1 MTTIYL
7 IRHAEAEGNV
17 YRRCHGIYDSL
28 LTPKAYE
35 QLPYLAERFADVPL
49 DAVYAS
55 PLYRARHTAKAIAD
69 RKGMQVIIRPALHE
83 IDMGDWRFA
92 DVPLDAV
99 YASPL
104 YRARHTAKAIADR
117 KGMQVIIRPALHE
130 IDMGDWE
137 DRTWAIL
144 PREYPEAYAV
154 WRTRPW
160 ECTVPG
166 GESVLGTGDR
176 VLHELHQIAAE
187 RPNQTLAVVSH
198 GSAIRSILC
207 RVLHLAPEQITDI
220 GWGDN
225 TCVAKLLFMEDGSVR
240 AEYWNDASHLP
251 QELSTFASI
260 GWSDNKGIPSTVQVW
275 FRPYD
280 PKSADDRALLLQFV
294 HEQYRSAYGTDALLD
309 EAAKLAQADAA
320 SAVLRRAVSFGML
333 DDQAIALVFLDAA
346 NRSRPNVGMVGC
358 YCISS
363 EYRGHGLSQQ
373 ILGQSISVY
382 QAIALVFLDAA
393 NRSRPNVGM
402 VGCYCISSEYRG
414 HGLSQQILGQSIS
427 VYRELGCEYLCAGV
441 AEHNERAKGFYHKYH
456 FTQNGELI
464 NECGR
469 HFLMYK
475 PIQVPALHEESAV
488 FDLREMN

>member
-35 QLPYLAERFADVPL
+35 QLPYLAE
-49 DAVYAS
+49 
-55 PLYRARHTAKAIAD
+55 
-69 RKGMQVIIRPALHE
+69 
-83 IDMGDWRFA
+83 RFA

-280 PKSADDRALLLQFV
+280 PKNADDRALLLQFV

-333 DDQAIALVFLDAA
+333 EDK
-346 NRSRPNVGMVGC
+346 
-358 YCISS
+358 
-363 EYRGHGLSQQ
+363 
-373 ILGQSISVY
+373 
-382 QAIALVFLDAA
+382 AIALVFLDAA

-456 FTQNGELI
+456 FAQNGELI

-475 PIQVPALHEESAV
+475 PIQVPALHEESTL
-488 FDLREMN
+488 FDLREIK

>member
-83 IDMGDWRFA
+83 IN
-92 DVPLDAV
+92 
-99 YASPL
+99 
-104 YRARHTAKAIADR
+104 
-117 KGMQVIIRPALHE
+117 
-130 IDMGDWE
+130 MGDWE

-280 PKSADDRALLLQFV
+280 PKNADDRALLLQFV

-333 DDQAIALVFLDAA
+333 EDK
-346 NRSRPNVGMVGC
+346 
-358 YCISS
+358 
-363 EYRGHGLSQQ
+363 
-373 ILGQSISVY
+373 
-382 QAIALVFLDAA
+382 AIALVFLDAA

-456 FTQNGELI
+456 FAQNGELI

-475 PIQVPALHEESAV
+475 PIQVPALHEESTL
-488 FDLREMN
+488 FDLREMK

>member
-1 MTTIYL
+1 MTTVYL

-35 QLPYLAERFADVPL
+35 QLPYLAE
-49 DAVYAS
+49 
-55 PLYRARHTAKAIAD
+55 
-69 RKGMQVIIRPALHE
+69 
-83 IDMGDWRFA
+83 RFA

-280 PKSADDRALLLQFV
+280 PKNADDRALLLQFV

-333 DDQAIALVFLDAA
+333 EDK
-346 NRSRPNVGMVGC
+346 
-358 YCISS
+358 
-363 EYRGHGLSQQ
+363 
-373 ILGQSISVY
+373 
-382 QAIALVFLDAA
+382 AIALVFLDAA

-456 FTQNGELI
+456 FAQNGELI

-475 PIQVPALHEESAV
+475 PIQVPALHEESTL
-488 FDLREMN
+488 FDLREMK

>member
-69 RKGMQVIIRPALHE
+69 RKGMH
-83 IDMGDWRFA
+83 
-92 DVPLDAV
+92 
-99 YASPL
+99 
-104 YRARHTAKAIADR
+104 
-117 KGMQVIIRPALHE
+117 VIIRPALHE

-280 PKSADDRALLLQFV
+280 PKSAEDRALLLQFV

-333 DDQAIALVFLDAA
+333 EDK
-346 NRSRPNVGMVGC
+346 
-358 YCISS
+358 
-363 EYRGHGLSQQ
+363 
-373 ILGQSISVY
+373 
-382 QAIALVFLDAA
+382 AIALVFLDAA

-456 FTQNGELI
+456 FAQNGELI

-475 PIQVPALHEESAV
+475 PIQVPALHEESTL
-488 FDLREMN
+488 FDLREMK

>member
-17 YRRCHGIYDSL
+17 YRRCHGVYDSL
-28 LTPKAYE
+28 LTPKAYQ

-83 IDMGDWRFA
+83 IDMGDW
-92 DVPLDAV
+92 
-99 YASPL
+99 
-104 YRARHTAKAIADR
+104 
-117 KGMQVIIRPALHE
+117 
-130 IDMGDWE
+130 E
-137 DRTWAIL
+137 DRTWAVL
-144 PREYPEAYAV
+144 PREYPEAHAV
-154 WRTRPW
+154 WSTRPW

-166 GESVLGTGDR
+166 GESVLGAGNR
-176 VLHELHQIAAE
+176 VLAELHRIAAA
-187 RPNQTLAVVSH
+187 RPSQTLAVVSH

-207 RVLHLAPEQITDI
+207 RVLQLAPAQIIDI

-225 TCVAKLLFMEDGSVR
+225 TCVAKLIFADDGSVR

-260 GWSDNKGIPSTVQVW
+260 GWKDNKGIPSTVQVW

-280 PKSADDRALLLQFV
+280 PKSAEDRALLLRFV

-333 DDQAIALVFLDAA
+333 DDQAIVLVFLDAA
-346 NRSRPNVGMVGC
+346 NHSRPKVGMVGC
-358 YCISS
+358 YCIAP

-373 ILGQSISVY
+373 II
-382 QAIALVFLDAA
+382 
-393 NRSRPNVGM
+393 
-402 VGCYCISSEYRG
+402 
-414 HGLSQQILGQSIS
+414 GQSIS
-427 VYRELGCEYLCAGV
+427 VYRELGCKYLCAGV

-456 FTQNGELI
+456 FVQNGELV

-469 HFLMYK
+469 HYLMYK
-475 PIQVPALHEESAV
+475 PIKVASLEEEQAL
-488 FDLREMN
+488 FDLSEMA

>member
-83 IDMGDWRFA
+83 IN
-92 DVPLDAV
+92 
-99 YASPL
+99 
-104 YRARHTAKAIADR
+104 
-117 KGMQVIIRPALHE
+117 
-130 IDMGDWE
+130 MGDWE

-280 PKSADDRALLLQFV
+280 PKSAEDRALLLQFV

-333 DDQAIALVFLDAA
+333 EDK
-346 NRSRPNVGMVGC
+346 
-358 YCISS
+358 
-363 EYRGHGLSQQ
+363 
-373 ILGQSISVY
+373 
-382 QAIALVFLDAA
+382 AIALVFLDAA

-456 FTQNGELI
+456 FAQNGELI

-475 PIQVPALHEESAV
+475 PIQVPALHEESTL
-488 FDLREMN
+488 FDLREMK

>member
-35 QLPYLAERFADVPL
+35 QLPYLAE
-49 DAVYAS
+49 
-55 PLYRARHTAKAIAD
+55 
-69 RKGMQVIIRPALHE
+69 
-83 IDMGDWRFA
+83 RFA

-280 PKSADDRALLLQFV
+280 PKNADDRALLLQFV

-333 DDQAIALVFLDAA
+333 EDK
-346 NRSRPNVGMVGC
+346 
-358 YCISS
+358 
-363 EYRGHGLSQQ
+363 
-373 ILGQSISVY
+373 
-382 QAIALVFLDAA
+382 AIALVFLDAA

-456 FTQNGELI
+456 FAQNGELI

-475 PIQVPALHEESAV
+475 PIQVPALHEESTL
-488 FDLREMN
+488 FDLREMK

>member
-35 QLPYLAERFADVPL
+35 QLPYLAE
-49 DAVYAS
+49 
-55 PLYRARHTAKAIAD
+55 
-69 RKGMQVIIRPALHE
+69 
-83 IDMGDWRFA
+83 RFA

-280 PKSADDRALLLQFV
+280 PQSADDRALLLQFV

-382 QAIALVFLDAA
+382 
-393 NRSRPNVGM
+393 
-402 VGCYCISSEYRG
+402 
-414 HGLSQQILGQSIS
+414 
-427 VYRELGCEYLCAGV
+427 RELGCEYLCAGV

-456 FTQNGELI
+456 FMQNGELI

-475 PIQVPALHEESAV
+475 PIQVPALHKEGTL

>member
-69 RKGMQVIIRPALHE
+69 RKGMHVIIRPALHE
-83 IDMGDWRFA
+83 IN
-92 DVPLDAV
+92 
-99 YASPL
+99 
-104 YRARHTAKAIADR
+104 
-117 KGMQVIIRPALHE
+117 
-130 IDMGDWE
+130 MGDWE

-280 PKSADDRALLLQFV
+280 PKNADDRALLLQFV

-333 DDQAIALVFLDAA
+333 EDK
-346 NRSRPNVGMVGC
+346 
-358 YCISS
+358 
-363 EYRGHGLSQQ
+363 
-373 ILGQSISVY
+373 
-382 QAIALVFLDAA
+382 AIALVFLDAA

-456 FTQNGELI
+456 FAQNGELI

-475 PIQVPALHEESAV
+475 PIQVPALHEESTL
-488 FDLREMN
+488 FDLREMK

>member
-35 QLPYLAERFADVPL
+35 QLPYLAE
-49 DAVYAS
+49 
-55 PLYRARHTAKAIAD
+55 
-69 RKGMQVIIRPALHE
+69 
-83 IDMGDWRFA
+83 RFA

-280 PKSADDRALLLQFV
+280 PKSAEDRALLLQFV

-333 DDQAIALVFLDAA
+333 EDK
-346 NRSRPNVGMVGC
+346 
-358 YCISS
+358 
-363 EYRGHGLSQQ
+363 
-373 ILGQSISVY
+373 
-382 QAIALVFLDAA
+382 AIALVFLDAA

-456 FTQNGELI
+456 FAQNGELI

-475 PIQVPALHEESAV
+475 PIQVPALHEESTL
-488 FDLREMN
+488 FDLREMK

>member
-83 IDMGDWRFA
+83 IDMGDW
-92 DVPLDAV
+92 
-99 YASPL
+99 
-104 YRARHTAKAIADR
+104 
-117 KGMQVIIRPALHE
+117 
-130 IDMGDWE
+130 E
-137 DRTWAIL
+137 DHTWAIL

-160 ECTVPG
+160 ECTVPS

-280 PKSADDRALLLQFV
+280 PKSAEDRALLLQFV

-333 DDQAIALVFLDAA
+333 EDK
-346 NRSRPNVGMVGC
+346 
-358 YCISS
+358 
-363 EYRGHGLSQQ
+363 
-373 ILGQSISVY
+373 
-382 QAIALVFLDAA
+382 AIALVFLDAA

-456 FTQNGELI
+456 FAQNGELI

-475 PIQVPALHEESAV
+475 PIQVPALHEESTL
-488 FDLREMN
+488 FDLSEMK

>member
-1 MTTIYL
+1 MTTLYL

-35 QLPYLAERFADVPL
+35 QLPYLAKRFEEVPL

-55 PLYRARHTAKAIAD
+55 NLYRARHTAKAIAD
-69 RKGMQVIIRPALHE
+69 RKGMKVIIRPELHE
-83 IDMGDWRFA
+83 IDMG
-92 DVPLDAV
+92 
-99 YASPL
+99 
-104 YRARHTAKAIADR
+104 K
-117 KGMQVIIRPALHE
+117 
-130 IDMGDWE
+130 WE
-137 DRTWAIL
+137 DLNWAIL
-144 PREYPEAYAV
+144 PREFPEDYAV
-154 WRTRPW
+154 WSSRQW
-160 ECTVPG
+160 ECTPPG

-176 VLHELHQIAAE
+176 VLAELHKIAEA
-187 RPNQTLAVVSH
+187 RPGQNVAVVSH
-198 GSAIRSILC
+198 GTAIRSILC
-207 RVLHLAPEQITDI
+207 RVLKLAPAQIGEI

-225 TCVAKLLFMEDGSVR
+225 TCVAKLIFEDDGSVH

-260 GWSDNKGIPSTVQVW
+260 GWKDNKGIPSTVQVW

-280 PKSADDRALLLQFV
+280 PKNADDRSLLLRFA
-294 HEQYRSAYGTDALLD
+294 HEQYRSAYGTDELLD

-333 DDQAIALVFLDAA
+333 DDQAVVLVFLDAA

-358 YCISS
+358 YCIAP

-373 ILGQSISVY
+373 II
-382 QAIALVFLDAA
+382 
-393 NRSRPNVGM
+393 
-402 VGCYCISSEYRG
+402 
-414 HGLSQQILGQSIS
+414 GQSIS

-456 FTQNGELI
+456 FEQHGELV
-464 NECGR
+464 NECGT

-475 PIQVPALHEESAV
+475 PIKVASLEEEREL
-488 FDLREMN
+488 FDLSEME